1 MNRRE
6 VHRKPEDTL
15 LTERAAKFLENG
27 PADVVDLIG
36 YICNLPAAPRIVAEH
51 MAEAMFAGR
60 TEFRRDESGKWL
72 LVGGTTA
79 ALPAFEAR
87 VEMPSVE
94 YPRRRGRQ
102 NKQTRAKSEIPSTP
116 LKSMSWV
123 VVDVETTGGSPPSDR
138 ITEIAAVVVR
148 DGKIAEVFESL
159 INPMR
164 PIPSFVSKLTNITWN
179 MVKNAPTFDRVAP
192 DVLKALEGNV
202 FVAHNAAFDW
212 KFVSHE
218 VTRATGARLF
228 GQRLCTVRLAKGVLP
243 GLPRCSL
250 DFLANHYGVEISG
263 RHRAGGDAIATAHCL
278 IRLLRDAEDRGCST
292 WDDLE
297 VLLRGR
303 PQKKKKRRYSA
314 LPSPVTRDTT
324 A

>member
-1 MNRRE
+1 MIRRE

-60 TEFRRDESGKWL
+60 TEFRRDDSGRWL

-79 ALPAFEAR
+79 PLPAFETR

-94 YPRRRGRQ
+94 YPRRSRRQ
-102 NKQTRAKSEIPSTP
+102 GKQSRTKNETPSTP

-148 DGKIAEVFESL
+148 DGRIAEVFESL

-164 PIPSFVSKLTNITWN
+164 PIPSFVSKLTNITWE

-243 GLPRCSL
+243 GLPRRSL
-250 DFLANHYGVEISG
+250 DYLANHYGVEISG

-303 PQKKKKRRYSA
+303 PPKKKKRRYSA